1 MTLEEAIKTAI
12 DYEEKVRDVYLQ
24 ARSEATNDVGKRV
37 FRILSKEEQEHVD
50 FLRRKQAE
58 LQDTGKVTAEKLAT
72 AIPSREAIAEGLAKL
87 ENKMESEDLTAES
100 HMAQLAFDLEFSK
113 DSHRVRHAA
122 ALCEDIR
129 SRISDVN
136 VAMRMDALL
145 FTYYERTDRRD
156 EGVEYLNSYR
166 NAVLDI
172 ISSLPDEDHVTQYL
186 TRDEIARLMGSGNLP
201 ENENSGTVLV

>member
-72 AIPSREAIAEGLAKL
+72 AIPSREAIAEGVAKL
-87 ENKMESEDLTAES
+87 ENKMESEDRGVELK
-100 HMAQLAFDLEFSK
+100 MLRKAFQVEVETSEFYQKMVKELDLEGQRFFEPFLEIEEG
-113 DSHRVRHAA
+113 HV
-122 ALCEDIR
+122 ALVQAEVDC
-129 SRISDVN
+129 
-136 VAMRMDALL
+136 L
-145 FTYYERTDRRD
+145 
-156 EGVEYLNSYR
+156 
-166 NAVLDI
+166 
-172 ISSLPDEDHVTQYL
+172 
-186 TRDEIARLMGSGNLP
+186 
-201 ENENSGTVLV
+201 SGTGYWFDMREFSLEVE